1 MDGMAPRYDIA
12 RIRED
17 FPILGQVTRGK
28 NLVFLDSGA
37 SAQKPRQVIAAM
49 TRCMEEAYA
58 NVHRGAY
65 RLSEVATEAHEAAR
79 AAVARFINAASP
91 REIIFTRNSTEAIN
105 LVALS
110 HGRGVLKAGDAVLIS
125 EMEHHANIV
134 PWQMLR
140 DAHGVEL
147 RIIRVTDTG
156 ELDLEDYAAKLRD
169 GRVKLVAVTHMSNV
183 LGTVTPAA
191 QITRMAH
198 EAGALVL
205 FDGSQAV
212 VHRAVDVQAIGAD
225 FYVFTGHKLY
235 GPTGIGVLWGRL
247 ALLDAMPPVYGG
259 GDMIASVTLERS
271 VWAEVPAKHEA
282 GTPAIIEA
290 VGLHAAIDYVT
301 AIGMPALE
309 AHERALTEHAMARL
323 SQIEGLSILGRAQ
336 DRGGVFAFALDMA
349 HAHDLST
356 LLDRVGIAVRAGRHC
371 AEPLHTRFGLE
382 GGTCRASFGLYTTLE
397 EVDFLAEALVE
408 ARKFFMPKECAAS
421 DDRSVRSARRS
432 ESAGPAPAGDDN
444 VR

>member
-1 MDGMAPRYDIA
+1 MDGMAPRYDVA

-65 RLSEVATEAHEAAR
+65 RLSETATEAHESAR

-91 REIIFTRNSTEAIN
+91 REIIFTRNSTEALN

-147 RIIRVTDTG
+147 RVIRVTDAG

-191 QITRMAH
+191 QIARMAH

-212 VHRAVDVQAIGAD
+212 VHRTVDVQAIDAD

-235 GPTGIGVLWGRL
+235 GPTGIGVLWARL

-271 VWAEVPAKHEA
+271 TWAEVPAKHEA

-309 AHERALTEHAMARL
+309 AHERALTEHAVARL

-336 DRGGVFAFALDMA
+336 DRGGVFAFALDTA

-371 AEPLHTRFGLE
+371 AEPLHTRFGLD

-408 ARKFFMPKECAAS
+408 ARKFFTPKAGVPSAS
-421 DDRSVRSARRS
+421 ERGAQMSV
-432 ESAGPAPAGDDN
+432 SAGPVPAGADN
-444 VR
+444 V

>member
-1 MDGMAPRYDIA
+1 MDGVAHRYDVA

-17 FPILGQVTRGK
+17 FPILGKVTTRGRE
-28 NLVFLDSGA
+28 LIFLDSGA
-37 SAQKPRQVIAAM
+37 SAQKPRQVIQAM

-65 RLSEVATEAHEAAR
+65 GLSEVATQAHEAAR
-79 AAVARFINAASP
+79 AAVARFINAATP

-110 HGRGVLKAGDAVLIS
+110 HGRGVLKAGDAVLVS

-147 RIIRVTDTG
+147 RIVRVTDTG
-156 ELDLEDYAAKLRD
+156 EIDLDDLAAKLRD

-191 QITRMAH
+191 QIARMAH
-198 EAGALVL
+198 EAGALVV
-205 FDGSQAV
+205 FDGSQAA
-212 VHRAVDVQAIGAD
+212 VHRAVDVHAIDAD

-247 ALLDAMPPVYGG
+247 SLLEAMPPVYGG

-271 VWAEVPAKHEA
+271 TWAEVPAKHEA

-290 VGLHAAIDYVT
+290 VGLHAAIDYVN

-309 AHERALTEHAMARL
+309 AHERTLTEHAMARL
-323 SQIEGLSILGRAQ
+323 SAIEGLTILGHAQ
-336 DRGGVFAFALDMA
+336 DRGGVFAFALDNA

-371 AEPLHTRFGLE
+371 AEPLHTRFGVD

-397 EVDFLAEALVE
+397 EIDFLADALVE
-408 ARKFFMPKECAAS
+408 ARKFFTPKEAAH
-421 DDRSVRSARRS
+421 VR
-432 ESAGPAPAGDDN
+432 
-444 VR
+444 